1 MAAPVRF
8 ALVTR
13 RGHCV
18 VSGESREAPREAP
31 TKAFVRF
38 AHDLEE
44 NPMKKSVS
52 AAFRATRLAAL
63 VVVAACAGLVAA
75 PAAAQIEVKL
85 GHVGEPG
92 SLFQKS
98 ADEFAKR
105 ANAKLAG
112 KAKVIVY
119 GSSQLGGDK
128 EMIQKLK
135 LGTLDMALP
144 STVMSSEVDIAGI
157 FEMPYIV
164 KDRAHMG
171 RIEKDVFWPMIE
183 PAIEKKGLTVLAVWE
198 NGVRHITNNKRPIK
212 VPADLQGIKLRVPE
226 GKWRVKMFQAYG
238 ANPSPMKFSELF
250 TALQTGVMDGQENP
264 LTQIYSAKLQEV
276 QKYLSLSG
284 HVYTPAYLTVGTKHW
299 QTLPADVRK
308 VLQDTAKETQAFVYE
323 VAAHDEEALLGKLK
337 QAGMQVNDVD
347 KDAFV
352 AASKSIYD
360 DFSKEVPGAK
370 QAIDRANALRK

>member
-1 MAAPVRF
+1 V
-8 ALVTR
+8 
-13 RGHCV
+13 
-18 VSGESREAPREAP
+18 P
-31 TKAFVRF
+31 TKAFVRVVI
-38 AHDLEE
+38 AQEE
-44 NPMKKSVS
+44 KPMKHRIS
-52 AAFRATRLAAL
+52 AALRATRQAAL
-63 VVVAACAGLVAA
+63 VIVAGAFAAFAATPGL
-75 PAAAQIEVKL
+75 AQTEIKL

-212 VPADLQGIKLRVPE
+212 VPADLAGIKLRVPE
-226 GKWRVKMFQAYG
+226 GKWRVKMFQTYG

-250 TALQTGVMDGQENP
+250 TALQTGVMDGEENP

-299 QTLPADVRK
+299 ETLPADVRK
-308 VLQDTAKETQAFVYE
+308 ILTDTAKETQAYVYQ
-323 VAAHDEEALLGKLK
+323 VAAHDEEDLLGKLK

-352 AASKSIYD
+352 AASKPIYEE
-360 DFSKEVPGAK
+360 FSKEVPGAK
-370 QAIDRANALRK
+370 AAIDRANASRQ

>member
-1 MAAPVRF
+1 MKHPVAAM
-8 ALVTR
+8 L
-13 RGHCV
+13 
-18 VSGESREAPREAP
+18 
-31 TKAFVRF
+31 
-38 AHDLEE
+38 
-44 NPMKKSVS
+44 
-52 AAFRATRLAAL
+52 RATRRAAL
-63 VVVAACAGLVAA
+63 VIVAAACAVLVS
-75 PAAAQIEVKL
+75 PAALAQTEIKL

-171 RIEKDVFWPMIE
+171 RIEKEVFWPMIE

-212 VPADLQGIKLRVPE
+212 SPADLTGIKLRVPE

-250 TALQTGVMDGQENP
+250 TALQTGVMDGEENP

-284 HVYTPAYLTVGTKHW
+284 HVYTPAYLTVGTKRW
-299 QTLPADVRK
+299 SALPADVRK
-308 VLQDTAKETQAFVYE
+308 TLADTAKETQAFVYE
-323 VAAHDEEALLGKLK
+323 TAARDEEDLLGKLK
-337 QAGMQVNDVD
+337 QAGMQVNEVD

-352 AASKSIYD
+352 AASKPIYD
-360 DFSKEVPGAK
+360 EFAKEVPGAAA
-370 QAIDRANALRK
+370 AIDRANALRK

>member
-1 MAAPVRF
+1 MNPIFQPLRVVR
-8 ALVTR
+8 R
-13 RGHCV
+13 
-18 VSGESREAPREAP
+18 
-31 TKAFVRF
+31 
-38 AHDLEE
+38 
-44 NPMKKSVS
+44 
-52 AAFRATRLAAL
+52 AAL
-63 VVVAACAGLVAA
+63 VIAAAACAALVA
-75 PAAAQIEVKL
+75 PAAVAQTEIKL

-105 ANAKLAG
+105 ANAKLGG

-164 KDRAHMG
+164 KDREHMK

-212 VPADLQGIKLRVPE
+212 VPGDLAGIKLRVPE

-250 TALQTGVMDGQENP
+250 TALQTGVMDGEENP

-284 HVYTPAYLTVGTKHW
+284 HVYTPAYLTVGTNHW
-299 QTLPADVRK
+299 RSLPADVRQ
-308 VLQDTAKETQAFVYE
+308 VLEDTAKETQAFVYTT
-323 VAAHDEEALLGKLK
+323 AAHDEEDLLGKLK

-352 AASKSIYD
+352 AASKPIYD
-360 DFSKEVPGAK
+360 EFAKEVPGAK
-370 QAIDRANALRK
+370 AAIDKANALRK